1 MNTEMHGRKIARI
14 IFDGASS
21 YQIHEV
27 RSEGNVQLELSATYH
42 GDHDEF
48 WVLKLVDGEE
58 VERYA
63 PRLIETI
70 TWQSQGKDEVQK

>member
-1 MNTEMHGRKIARI
+1 MDVKMHGRKIARI

-27 RSEGNVQLELSATYH
+27 RSGGDVQLALSATHH

-48 WVLKLVDGEE
+48 WVMKLVDGKE
-58 VERYA
+58 VERYS

-70 TWQSQGKDEVQK
+70 TWQSQSE